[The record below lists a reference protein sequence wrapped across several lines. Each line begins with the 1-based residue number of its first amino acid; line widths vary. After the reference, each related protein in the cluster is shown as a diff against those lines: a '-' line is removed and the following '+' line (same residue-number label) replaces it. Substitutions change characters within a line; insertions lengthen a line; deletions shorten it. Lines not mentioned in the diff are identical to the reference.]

1 MTIVY
6 KHKVPLENLICGF
19 TAHILNQIW
28 GSVQHQGTTV
38 EASVCIMGDALLH
51 PTTWFSTRHL
61 NICLIV
67 RPALKETSILLVS
80 YVGARGV
87 AYYTYLP
94 PQGKMF
100 PQKIGNE
107 MILFP
112 GIVAYC
118 QGIIYK
124 YFFWNIWWFFVCLYV
139 VCSMMISRREREK
152 KLLLLVFCTNTTS
165 PRGHS

>member
-87 AYYTYLP
+87 AYYTYLLP

-124 YFFWNIWWFFVCLYV
+124 YFFLEYMMIFCLF
-139 VCSMMISRREREK
+139 VCSM
-152 KLLLLVFCTNTTS
+152 
-165 PRGHS
+165 